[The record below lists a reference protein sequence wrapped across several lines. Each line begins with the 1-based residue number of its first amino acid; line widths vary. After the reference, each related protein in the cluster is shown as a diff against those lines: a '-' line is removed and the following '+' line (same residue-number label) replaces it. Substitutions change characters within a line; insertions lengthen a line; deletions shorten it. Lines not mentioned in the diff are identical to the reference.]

1 MKNSMPVIHLET
13 LIEAPAELCFD
24 LARSVDIHMASTSYT
39 GERAIGGVTSGM
51 MNLHD
56 EVTWEAVH
64 FGVRQRLTSR
74 ITAFDRPRM
83 FKDEMQR
90 GAFKYW
96 RHTHLFEP
104 RDRSTLMIDDA
115 DYASPLGLLG
125 RIADKL
131 LLERHMT
138 RLLVTRNNH
147 IKRVAEAAARE
158 EAATRAGEV
167 DIAMKG
173 SLI

>member
-1 MKNSMPVIHLET
+1 MPIIHLET
-13 LIEAPAELCFD
+13 LIKAPVELCFD
-24 LARSVDIHMASTSYT
+24 LARSVDIHMASTNYT
-39 GERAIGGVTSGM
+39 GERAINGVTSGM

-74 ITAFDRPRM
+74 ITAFDRPRT
-83 FKDEMQR
+83 FTDEMQR

-96 RHTHLFEP
+96 RHTHSFES
-104 RDRSTLMIDDA
+104 RADGTLMIDDA

-125 RIADKL
+125 RIVDKL

-138 RLLVTRNNH
+138 RLLVTRNIH
-147 IKRVAEAAARE
+147 IKKVAEERARAGEAAALP
-158 EAATRAGEV
+158 GEV
-167 DIAMKG
+167 DTVTNVGAA
-173 SLI
+173 

>member
-1 MKNSMPVIHLET
+1 MPIIHLET

-24 LARSVDIHMASTSYT
+24 LARSVDIHMASTGHT

-64 FGVRQRLTSR
+64 FGTRQRLTSR

-83 FKDEMQR
+83 FTDEMQR

-104 RDRSTLMIDDA
+104 RNAGTLMIDDA

-125 RIADKL
+125 RIVDKL
-131 LLERHMT
+131 VLERHMT
-138 RLLVTRNNH
+138 QLLVTRNIH
-147 IKRVAEAAARE
+147 IKKVAEEQAR
-158 EAATRAGEV
+158 RAGREDNSDV
-167 DIAMKG
+167 DYQ
-173 SLI
+173 SLIT